1 MRNMADTAERLL
13 RLLSL
18 LTTRG
23 GWRGAE
29 LAARMDVTPRTIRRD
44 VERLRALGYQVHAV
58 PGPAGGYELRAGTGL
73 PPLLLDDD
81 AAVAVAV
88 GLRAAATG
96 AVAGMEEAAARA
108 ATVIDR
114 VLPDRLRRRVKALQ
128 ATVVPLPPAT
138 PQVEPGVLTLLAL
151 ACRDSERVRFRY
163 VDGEGRES
171 RRLAEPYRL
180 VSTGRRW
187 YLVARDVDR
196 DAWRSFRLD
205 RLTDPLPTG
214 QRSRPADP
222 PDAARFVIEGISSR
236 PYRYQARVLVRA
248 PAIDVASRIPPT
260 TGVVEVVDDASC
272 LLITGSDSLDTIAL
286 HLALLGPPF
295 IPLEPAELRERCAEL
310 SRRLK
315 EAAQAAEQVSPDSDE
330 FEPLTVIPKVVEPP
344 AATEPL

>member
-1 MRNMADTAERLL
+1 MAETAERLL

-18 LTTRG
+18 LTARRNWAG
-23 GWRGAE
+23 EE
-29 LAARMDVTPRTIRRD
+29 LAARLQVTPRTVRRD

-88 GLRAAATG
+88 GLRTAAAG
-96 AVAGMEEAAARA
+96 AVASMEEAAVRA
-108 ATVIDR
+108 AAVIDR

-128 ATVVPLPPAT
+128 AAVVPLPSAT
-138 PQVEPGVLTLLAL
+138 PQVAPGVLTLLAL
-151 ACRDSERVRFRY
+151 ACRDSERLRFRY

-171 RRLAEPYRL
+171 RRLVDPYRL
-180 VSTGRRW
+180 VSTGHRW
-187 YLVARDVDR
+187 YLVARDTEK

-205 RLTDPLPTG
+205 RLADPLPTG

-236 PYRYQARVLVRA
+236 PYRYQARILVKA
-248 PAIDVASRIPPT
+248 PAIDVAGRIPPT
-260 TGVVEVVDDASC
+260 IGVVEAVDDTSC
-272 LLITGSDSLDTIAL
+272 LLITGSDSLDAIAL

-295 IPLEPAELRERCAEL
+295 IPLEPPELRERCVIL

-315 EAAQAAEQVSPDSDE
+315 EAGQAAEQVSPDSDE
-330 FEPLTVIPKVVEPP
+330 FEPLTVMPKVVEPP
-344 AATEPL
+344 TDIEPL

>member
-1 MRNMADTAERLL
+1 MTETAERLL

-18 LTTRG
+18 LTARRNWTG
-23 GWRGAE
+23 EE
-29 LAARMDVTPRTIRRD
+29 LAARLQVTPRTVRRD
-44 VERLRALGYQVHAV
+44 VERLRALGYQVHAIS
-58 PGPAGGYELRAGTGL
+58 GPAGGYELRAGTGL

-128 ATVVPLPPAT
+128 AVVVPLPSAA
-138 PQVEPGVLTLLAL
+138 PQVAPEVLTLLAL
-151 ACRDSERVRFRY
+151 ACRDSEQVRFRY
-163 VDGEGRES
+163 VDGAGRES
-171 RRLAEPYRL
+171 RRLVEPYRL
-180 VSTGRRW
+180 VSTGPRW
-187 YLVARDVDR
+187 YLVARDTEKG
-196 DAWRSFRLD
+196 AWRSFRLD
-205 RLTDPLPTG
+205 RLADPLPTG

-222 PDAARFVIEGISSR
+222 PDAVRFVIEGISFR
-236 PYRYQARVLVRA
+236 PYRYQARVLVKA
-248 PAIDVASRIPPT
+248 PAIDVASRIPSA
-260 TGVVEVVDDASC
+260 TGVVEAVDDASC
-272 LLITGSDSLDTIAL
+272 LLITGSDSLDAIVL

-295 IPLEPAELRERCAEL
+295 IPLEPPELRERCAVL

-315 EAAQAAEQVSPDSDE
+315 EAGQVAEQVSPDSDE
-330 FEPLTVIPKVVEPP
+330 FEPFTVMPKVVEPP